1 MARRRFNK
9 RSKDNKHKRRLNN
22 KVAMQHCKRTYNL
35 TQAKKHVINLS
46 QRRLS
51 DAEYLLLSKGLKFI
65 PTPSNKMAKSD
76 LMKDFNEM
84 CRKMRCRYLYHNT
97 NDTIHPFRLKTYH
110 KPQLC
115 CNTLENYIDQT
126 KLELSSLQVRNFRDN
141 LTSAERRSISS
152 LYNDK
157 SIIIKKSDKS
167 NNVVIT
173 DKKNYLSE
181 AYRQLDSPH
190 YIKLQSFDFAN
201 LRYNL
206 NNYIIGMHR
215 RGALDKTTFDYLLKS
230 NQQNYGPGHMHVLP
244 KIHKLDPMVLNK
256 ITNNFDSIGII
267 TPPGRPI
274 ISQIGTVTESIG
286 RVVDSQLVS
295 IVQSHSTYL
304 KDTTDLILKLENL
317 RPPSECLLCSFDISQ
332 MFTNCPIDEI
342 MPAVKNAFDN
352 FDKSQFKI
360 KSLPTDDLI
369 YLLESILRNN
379 VFEFNNILWK
389 QQIGAAIGAI
399 PSPQVCNILMYQIL
413 NDILS
418 KFKFRKQIFYIGR
431 YMDDGIIIFDGTN
444 SQLTELF
451 EVANSHHKYF
461 KFTHE
466 ISEKEIIFLDL
477 KIYKGSRFQCNKILD
492 TKIYFK
498 PTNTFLYLHRGS
510 CHNPHVFS
518 GFIKGEVIRYIR
530 NTNNDNDLQHA
541 LSQFKLN
548 LMARGYQEAEIRQ
561 SVNEALQIDRK
572 DLLNKSIRGN
582 ANDIPLV
589 LTTKYNPCIS
599 RIKKAILKHWHLLNH
614 DTDCREIFKNKPILA
629 YKRHKNLADLL
640 TSTKIRN

>member
-1 MARRRFNK
+1 
-9 RSKDNKHKRRLNN
+9 
-22 KVAMQHCKRTYNL
+22 
-35 TQAKKHVINLS
+35 
-46 QRRLS
+46 
-51 DAEYLLLSKGLKFI
+51 
-65 PTPSNKMAKSD
+65 
-76 LMKDFNEM
+76 
-84 CRKMRCRYLYHNT
+84 MRCRYLYHNT

-126 KLELSSLQVRNFRDN
+126 KLELSSLQVRDFRDN

-267 TPPGRPI
+267 THPGRPI

-360 KSLPTDDLI
+360 KSLPTDDL
-369 YLLESILRNN
+369 LLESILRNN

-399 PSPQVCNILMYQIL
+399 PSPQLLPFTLQLYSPAIIHLTPLLFMLPYVNRVDYMTINKMVIFNEVHYSIHSNKRSNYSKTTKEIYLASDITYLAFKMAGIEDNTDSASSTASEMINIADTDTIL
-413 NDILS
+413 WPLTDS
-418 KFKFRKQIFYIGR
+418 ASRSSRRSHSSRK
-431 YMDDGIIIFDGTN
+431 
-444 SQLTELF
+444 
-451 EVANSHHKYF
+451 
-461 KFTHE
+461 THSSSSSSVLARARAKAE
-466 ISEKEIIFLDL
+466 AAKVKVHFAEKETLLL
-477 KIYKGSRFQCNKILD
+477 KEK
-492 TKIYFK
+492 
-498 PTNTFLYLHRGS
+498 
-510 CHNPHVFS
+510 
-518 GFIKGEVIRYIR
+518 
-530 NTNNDNDLQHA
+530 A
-541 LSQFKLN
+541 LIEEK
-548 LMARGYQEAEIRQ
+548 M
-561 SVNEALQIDRK
+561 
-572 DLLNKSIRGN
+572 SIESAKVER
-582 ANDIPLV
+582 
-589 LTTKYNPCIS
+589 
-599 RIKKAILKHWHLLNH
+599 KKAGI
-614 DTDCREIFKNKPILA
+614 EV
-629 YKRHKNLADLL
+629 DLVQRSK
-640 TSTKIRN
+640 TEGSSSS

>member
-9 RSKDNKHKRRLNN
+9 RSKDNKHKHPLNK
-22 KVAMQHCKRTYNL
+22 KVAMQHCKRSYNL
-35 TQAKKHVINLS
+35 TKAKTHVINLS

-126 KLELSSLQVRNFRDN
+126 KLELSSLQVRDFRDN
-141 LTSAERRSISS
+141 LTSAERRS
-152 LYNDK
+152 
-157 SIIIKKSDKS
+157 
-167 NNVVIT
+167 
-173 DKKNYLSE
+173 
-181 AYRQLDSPH
+181 
-190 YIKLQSFDFAN
+190 
-201 LRYNL
+201 
-206 NNYIIGMHR
+206 MHR

-267 TPPGRPI
+267 THPGRPI

-451 EVANSHHKYF
+451 EVANSHHKYL

-477 KIYKGSRFQCNKILD
+477 KIYKPFHAGASAGGSEGQNLSTYVKHVD
-492 TKIYFK
+492 SIYIGCEIVAEK
-498 PTNTFLYLHRGS
+498 ARVENSKHPFL
-510 CHNPHVFS
+510 
-518 GFIKGEVIRYIR
+518 
-530 NTNNDNDLQHA
+530 
-541 LSQFKLN
+541 
-548 LMARGYQEAEIRQ
+548 
-561 SVNEALQIDRK
+561 
-572 DLLNKSIRGN
+572 
-582 ANDIPLV
+582 
-589 LTTKYNPCIS
+589 
-599 RIKKAILKHWHLLNH
+599 
-614 DTDCREIFKNKPILA
+614 
-629 YKRHKNLADLL
+629 
-640 TSTKIRN
+640 